1 MIRGRANIERYFHQA
16 NMPVWKLYNAKG
28 DMVVSHTEGTDVQV
42 GWTQLGQ
49 MIDLLEPGTYKLTVA
64 PSFGEKDTRKHLS
77 TTIILGEQV
86 SGAAPSAPGVSGPV
100 GIAGYGIG
108 EIIDMRV
115 ENALLKHKL
124 ENMAT
129 PPAPPSPLEKAIG
142 TAVTQILPYLPAI
155 LQSMRGGKARPTGQ
169 QQQRQKSRP
178 AQPQQTSGAED
189 VEEFEDIDDPVAQKF
204 AEDLQA
210 LSEDDP
216 DFFERVSKLRK
227 LKETDPDSY
236 NITVGMLDTM

>member
-1 MIRGRANIERYFHQA
+1 MIRGRANLERYFHQA

-28 DMVVSHTEGTDVQV
+28 DMVVSHTEGTDVHV
-42 GWTQLGQ
+42 GWTQLSQ
-49 MIDLLEPGTYKLTVA
+49 MIDLLEPGTYRLTVA
-64 PSFGEKDTRKHLS
+64 PSFGEKDTRKHLN
-77 TTIILGEQV
+77 TAIILGDQV
-86 SGAAPSAPGVSGPV
+86 SGATSSAPGVGGPV

-124 ENMAT
+124 ENMAA
-129 PPAPPSPLEKAIG
+129 PPAPPGPLEKAVG
-142 TAVTQILPYLPAI
+142 TALTQILPVLPAI
-155 LQSMRGGKARPTGQ
+155 IQSMRGGKARTTG

-189 VEEFEDIDDPVAQKF
+189 VEEFEDIDDPVAAKF
-204 AEDLQA
+204 ADDLKA
-210 LSEDDP
+210 LSADDP

-227 LKETDPDSY
+227 LKEEDPDSY
-236 NITVGMLDTM
+236 NMTVGMLDTM